1 MMGWQPASES
11 CSAGMLGFRSMQ
23 MSDSL
28 VQFAALVVPAVGA
41 KTWTPSGRGVSLVAS

>member
-11 CSAGMLGFRSMQ
+11 CSTGISGFRSMQ
-23 MSDSL
+23 ISDSL
-28 VQFAALVVPAVGA
+28 VQFFAPREPGLGA